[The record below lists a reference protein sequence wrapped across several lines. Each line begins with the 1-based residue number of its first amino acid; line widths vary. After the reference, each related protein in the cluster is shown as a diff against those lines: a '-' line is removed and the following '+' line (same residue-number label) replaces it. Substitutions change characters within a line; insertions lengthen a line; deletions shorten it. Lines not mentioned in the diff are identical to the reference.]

1 MADAMGTRDAR
12 ARGDAQAEGLGAS
25 GATAAG
31 GTEGRR
37 RRARDGAQAE
47 GLGASGATAAGGATS
62 GEARGLAAM
71 GERGAACGL
80 AASGQARRRR
90 RARAMDGAEAVARRE
105 IDANTSE
112 RAVIGEAPAR
122 ACRDGLHGGGAQTA
136 DSPKREEANTHER
149 MRAACGAKKEANTS
163 ERMELGEAPA
173 RACRDGLHGGGA
185 QTADSPG
192 REEANTHERM
202 RAACGAK
209 KEANTSERMELGEA
223 PARAC
228 RDGLHG
234 GGAQTADSPKRKAQ
248 HALVLDNL
256 QLVRTV
262 VAHTY
267 PAMPPRWRREI
278 IHYGIVGLCKA
289 ARDFDPARGLSF
301 STAAYPYIRN
311 AIGRGVRLSFAR
323 VHIPHRRRADYA
335 RFLRGEPLPLPG
347 AELAAFRAA
356 AACAAH
362 SDDLAAQDPGFE
374 RVMLRTDLRR
384 ALRALSPRQRF
395 VLRERVLRRRILRDV
410 AADLGCSYENVR
422 LIERKAL
429 AILRRRLRGY
439 ENFSP
444 RGSD

>member
-37 RRARDGAQAE
+37 RRARDGARAE
-47 GLGASGATAAGGATS
+47 GLGASGATAAGGAAS

-90 RARAMDGAEAVARRE
+90 RARAMDSAEAVARRE

-112 RAVIGEAPAR
+112 RAVIGEAPRGHAGTGSMGAARKRRIPPGGKMRTRTNACGRHAGRRKRRTEANAWSSGRPRRAR
-122 ACRDGLHGGGAQTA
+122 AGTGSMGAA
-136 DSPKREEANTHER
+136 RKRR
-149 MRAACGAKKEANTS
+149 IPQKKSAT
-163 ERMELGEAPA
+163 RA
-173 RACRDGLHGGGA
+173 RAR
-185 QTADSPG
+185 QPTAG
-192 REEANTHERM
+192 
-202 RAACGAK
+202 
-209 KEANTSERMELGEA
+209 
-223 PARAC
+223 
-228 RDGLHG
+228 
-234 GGAQTADSPKRKAQ
+234 
-248 HALVLDNL
+248 
-256 QLVRTV
+256 
-262 VAHTY
+262 
-267 PAMPPRWRREI
+267 
-278 IHYGIVGLCKA
+278 
-289 ARDFDPARGLSF
+289 
-301 STAAYPYIRN
+301 
-311 AIGRGVRLSFAR
+311 
-323 VHIPHRRRADYA
+323 PHRRRPHLPRYA
-335 RFLRGEPLPLPG
+335 PALAQGNHPLRHRRPLQGRPRLRPRPRPLLLHRRLPLHPQRHRPRRAPLLRPRPHPSQATRGLRTLPPRRTLPLPG

-356 AACAAH
+356 AACATH

>member
-1 MADAMGTRDAR
+1 MNANRDEQTREGEKMADAMGTRDAR
-12 ARGDAQAEGLGAS
+12 AR
-25 GATAAG
+25 
-31 GTEGRR
+31 
-37 RRARDGAQAE
+37 DGARAE
-47 GLGASGATAAGGATS
+47 GLGASGATAAGGAAS

-136 DSPKREEANTHER
+136 DSTKREEANTHER
-149 MRAACGAKKEANTS
+149 MRAACGAKKEANTG

-173 RACRDGLHGGGA
+173 RAA
-185 QTADSPG
+185 W
-192 REEANTHERM
+192 
-202 RAACGAK
+202 
-209 KEANTSERMELGEA
+209 
-223 PARAC
+223 
-228 RDGLHG
+228 DGLHG

-248 HALVLDNL
+248 NALVLDNL

-356 AACAAH
+356 AACATH

>member
-1 MADAMGTRDAR
+1 MRCGCRGLSPLPGCGAAPHEAGAWGGAPQSRSEKEACELNANRDEQTREGEKMADAMGTRDAR
-12 ARGDAQAEGLGAS
+12 AR
-25 GATAAG
+25 
-31 GTEGRR
+31 
-37 RRARDGAQAE
+37 DGARAE
-47 GLGASGATAAGGATS
+47 GLGASGATAAGGAAS

-136 DSPKREEANTHER
+136 DSTKREEANTHER
-149 MRAACGAKKEANTS
+149 MRAACGAKKEANTG

-173 RACRDGLHGGGA
+173 RAA
-185 QTADSPG
+185 W
-192 REEANTHERM
+192 
-202 RAACGAK
+202 
-209 KEANTSERMELGEA
+209 
-223 PARAC
+223 
-228 RDGLHG
+228 DGLHG

-248 HALVLDNL
+248 NALVLDNL

-356 AACAAH
+356 AACATH